1 MNTYLKQAFNEL
13 FAEDGLTVV
22 GRGLGMPALFCKFA
36 QYYSSTKSERKL
48 VFCLNCTG
56 SEEALKDYYTASS
69 SNSLELPQVSD
80 NLTKVG
86 VGLRPK

>member
-1 MNTYLKQAFNEL
+1 MNTYLKQAFIEL

-36 QYYSSTKSERKL
+36 QYYSSTKTERKL

-56 SEEALKDYYTASS
+56 SEDALKDYYTASS
-69 SNSLELPQVSD
+69 SNNLELPQVSD
-80 NLTKVG
+80 IYLLQG
-86 VGLRPK
+86 FAQS